1 MSEEQEEKNGS
12 IHFMTLFNRQGKT
25 RLAKWCRPAARPRRM
40 PRRGSGLTPAS
51 ACAAG
56 RYKPFSTKA
65 KTRMLREMNNLILS
79 RRTAMCNVLEW
90 KGMKLVYKR
99 CGPHPPPARLP
110 SIVPR
115 PARRRAAARY
125 ASLYF
130 VACIDMN
137 FNELITLE
145 IIHMFV
151 ETLDRYF
158 GNVCELDIMCA
169 PAPPNPAGRS
179 TPDSRARGADS
190 TFIKHTICSTSW

>member
-1 MSEEQEEKNGS
+1 MRAV
-12 IHFMTLFNRQGKT
+12 LRWAV
-25 RLAKWCRPAARPRRM
+25 L
-40 PRRGSGLTPAS
+40 AS
-51 ACAAG
+51 AGSARHPGA
-56 RYKPFSTKA
+56 PPTP
-65 KTRMLREMNNLILS
+65 
-79 RRTAMCNVLEW
+79 
-90 KGMKLVYKR
+90 
-99 CGPHPPPARLP
+99 GPHPPPARLP

-179 TPDSRARGADS
+179 TPAAD
-190 TFIKHTICSTSW
+190 

>member
-1 MSEEQEEKNGS
+1 
-12 IHFMTLFNRQGKT
+12 
-25 RLAKWCRPAARPRRM
+25 
-40 PRRGSGLTPAS
+40 
-51 ACAAG
+51 
-56 RYKPFSTKA
+56 
-65 KTRMLREMNNLILS
+65 
-79 RRTAMCNVLEW
+79 MCNVLEW

-99 CGPHPPPARLP
+99 CGPPPPARLP

-169 PAPPNPAGRS
+169 ARTAEP
-179 TPDSRARGADS
+179 RADGARLTRVRVMQIQLS
-190 TFIKHTICSTSW
+190 